1 MAIDYEKAGVSLE
14 AGYDV
19 VRRIK
24 KHVSSTDRLGVMGNI
39 GSFGGMFD
47 LSALNIKEPILVSGT
62 DGVGTKL
69 KLAFAMDKHD
79 TIGIDAVAMCVNDVL
94 AQGAE
99 PLVFLDYV
107 AQGKTRPEVVEAIVA
122 GVANGCRQAGCA
134 LVGGETAEMPGMYA
148 DGEYDIAGY
157 TTGVVEKS
165 KLIDGSKVKVGDV
178 LVGIASTGVHSNGFS
193 LVRKIFSD
201 NALDLHKVYP
211 ELDGSVS
218 VDGDPAAPLA
228 EGLPLGLVALTP
240 TRIYVKQVL
249 DVIRQLDVHGVAHI
263 TGGGFDENIPRIL
276 QKGQGIR
283 VKEGTWR
290 ILPIF
295 HFLQKWGKIPHRE
308 MFNIFNMGIGM
319 VLAMDKSQAEGA
331 IEILSRYGDK
341 ASVIGQVKEGEGV
354 EII

>member
-1 MAIDYEKAGVSLE
+1 MTSIDYEKAGVSLE

-24 KHVSSTDRLGVMGNI
+24 KHVASTSRPGVMGNI
-39 GSFGGMFD
+39 GAFGGMFD
-47 LSALNIKEPILVSGT
+47 LSALKIKEPVLVSGT

-69 KLAFAMDKHD
+69 KIAFAMDKHD

-99 PLVFLDYV
+99 PLVFLDYL

-122 GVANGCRQAGCA
+122 GVAEGCRQAGCA
-134 LVGGETAEMPGMYA
+134 LVGGETAEMPGMYEN
-148 DGEYDIAGY
+148 GEYDIAGY

-178 LVGIASTGVHSNGFS
+178 LVGIASSGIHSNGFS

-201 NALDLHKVYP
+201 NELDLHKSYA
-211 ELDGSVS
+211 ELETDQ
-218 VDGDPAAPLA
+218 
-228 EGLPLGLVALTP
+228 PLGLVALTP

-249 DVIRQLDVHGVAHI
+249 DVIRNCDVHGVAHI
-263 TGGGFDENIPRIL
+263 TGGGFDENLPRIL
-276 QKGQGIR
+276 QESQGIY
-283 VKEGTWR
+283 VEEGSWE

-295 HFLQKWGKIPHRE
+295 RFLEKYGKIPHRE

-319 VLAMDKSQAEGA
+319 VLALDEKEAEKA
-331 IEILSRYGDK
+331 IGILAGYGDK
-341 ASVIGQVKEGEGV
+341 ASVIGRVTAKIGV
-354 EII
+354 EID

>member
-1 MAIDYEKAGVSLE
+1 MAVDYEKAGVSLE

-24 KHVSSTDRLGVMGNI
+24 KHVASTARLGVMGNI
-39 GSFGGMFD
+39 GAFGGMFD
-47 LSALNIKEPILVSGT
+47 LSALNIKEPVLVSGT

-69 KLAFAMDKHD
+69 KIAFAMDKHD

-107 AQGKTRPEVVEAIVA
+107 AQGKTRPEVVEAIVS
-122 GVANGCRQAGCA
+122 GVAEGCRQAGCA
-134 LVGGETAEMPGMYA
+134 LVGGETAEMPGMYE

-165 KLIDGSKVKVGDV
+165 KLIDGTKVKVGDV

-193 LVRKIFSD
+193 LVRKIFAD
-201 NALDLHKVYP
+201 NELDLNKAYP
-211 ELDGSVS
+211 ELGTD
-218 VDGDPAAPLA
+218 
-228 EGLPLGLVALTP
+228 EPLGLVALTP

-249 DVIRQLDVHGVAHI
+249 EVIRNLDVHGVAHI

-276 QKGQGIR
+276 QEGQGIE
-283 VKEGTWR
+283 VHEGT
-290 ILPIF
+290 
-295 HFLQKWGKIPHRE
+295 
-308 MFNIFNMGIGM
+308 
-319 VLAMDKSQAEGA
+319 
-331 IEILSRYGDK
+331 
-341 ASVIGQVKEGEGV
+341 
-354 EII
+354 

>member
-1 MAIDYEKAGVSLE
+1 MAVDYEKAGVSLE

-24 KHVSSTDRLGVMGNI
+24 KHVASTDRVGVMGNI

-47 LSALNIKEPILVSGT
+47 LSVLGVKEPILVSGT

-69 KLAFAMDKHD
+69 KIAFAMDKHD

-122 GVANGCRQAGCA
+122 GVAEGCRQAGCA
-134 LVGGETAEMPGMYA
+134 LVGGETAEMPGMYE

-165 KLIDGSKVKVGDV
+165 KLIDGTKVKAGDV

-211 ELDGSVS
+211 ELESDQ
-218 VDGDPAAPLA
+218 
-228 EGLPLGLVALTP
+228 PLGLVALTP

-249 DVIRQLDVHGVAHI
+249 DVIRNCDVHGVAHI

-276 QKGQGIR
+276 RPARESRSRRALG
-283 VKEGTWR
+283 
-290 ILPIF
+290 PS
-295 HFLQKWGKIPHRE
+295 FLEKYGRIPHRE

-319 VLAMDKSQAEGA
+319 VIALDASQAQKA
-331 IEILSRYGDK
+331 IDILASHGDR
-341 ASVIGQVKEGEGV
+341 ATVIGKVTDKPGV
-354 EII
+354 DIHLL